1 VAATDPIHEAVNAVY
16 LSDSRR
22 VLATLIR
29 LLGDFDVAE
38 EALHDAF
45 RAALEQW
52 PRDGVPANPRAWLVS
67 AGRFKAIDSLRRR
80 ARFDPLDEIDDKA
93 DIAVVDPAAWADE
106 ESVED
111 DRLRLIFT
119 CCHPALAPDTQ
130 VALTLREVCGL
141 TTEEIAQ
148 AYLTPAPTLAQRIVR
163 AKAKIRDARIPY
175 EVPTRAALPE
185 RLDAVLRVI
194 YLVFNEGYAASSGA
208 MVTRH
213 DLSGEAIRLGRLLV
227 ELLPEPEALGLL
239 ALMLLQDSRRA
250 ARTSESGELILL
262 DDQDRSLWDR
272 DQIAEGSRL
281 VERALSSR
289 RFGPYMIQ
297 AAIAGVHAD
306 APFAAATDWA
316 EIVGLYD
323 VLSRVDPSPVIELN
337 RASPWRC
344 ATARRRAWLSSIPSW
359 IAAICWTTV
368 SRTPRARNCAGGL
381 GEQPTRAP
389 RTSAPWPSRGR
400 SRSGGFSSGG
410 WLSSGQGGTGGK
422 ERWGGMASVNPACRS
437 SARPN
442 D

>member
-1 VAATDPIHEAVNAVY
+1 VAATDPVHETVNAVY

-29 LLGDFDVAE
+29 LLGDFEAAE

-67 AGRFKAIDSLRRR
+67 AGRFKAIDGMRRR
-80 ARFDPLDEIDDKA
+80 ARFAALDEVGDE
-93 DIAVVDPAAWADE
+93 DIAVTGTGLEWSAGRDPAPWTDE

-119 CCHPALAPDTQ
+119 CCHPALTPDAQ

-148 AYLTPAPTLAQRIVR
+148 AFLTPPPTLAQRIVR

-175 EVPTRAALPE
+175 QVPTQAELPE

-208 MVTRH
+208 EVTRH
-213 DLSGEAIRLGRLLV
+213 DLSAEAIRLGRLLV

-239 ALMLLQDSRRA
+239 ALMLLHDSRRA
-250 ARTSESGELILL
+250 ARSSVSGELVRL

-272 DQIAEGSRL
+272 NQIAEGASL

-289 RFGPYMIQ
+289 RVGPYSIQ
-297 AAIAGVHAD
+297 AAIAAVHAA
-306 APFAAATDWA
+306 APSAAATDWA

-323 VLSRVDPSPVIELN
+323 VLSRADPSPVIELN
-337 RASPWRC
+337 RAVAVAMRDGPS
-344 ATARRRAWLSSIPSW
+344 AGLMLIDAILARGDLLDYRLAHAARGELCRRLGK
-359 IAAICWTTV
+359 IADA
-368 SRTPRARNCAGGL
+368 RASYERAL
-381 GEQPTRAP
+381 VLTRQEP
-389 RTSAPWPSRGR
+389 
-400 SRSGGFSSGG
+400 
-410 WLSSGQGGTGGK
+410 
-422 ERWGGMASVNPACRS
+422 ERRFLERQLAEISK
-437 SARPN
+437 
-442 D
+442 